1 MELSQLVTN
10 GQTLDVNIENDT
22 YKVENANI
30 RYQRIDYTG
39 FNIEID
45 GSIVFYCG
53 AAKNAVD
60 AEYDANF
67 IEGTGTAK
75 LYELCGSEKYFFDFI
90 LDYKTYEKNE
100 DFTKIGLRYKSPLD
114 EYLNNDTNNVEIPND
129 LEKDVWLKK
138 LKLGYDFKM
147 VDIEIDETP
156 DQQLEVANNS
166 VFFQTNTGGIGSSDY
181 NTFGIWV
188 YPNGTAV
195 DASIIESNNL
205 TQNFMLA
212 SKDTGTIPVNGT
224 DPFFGGTY
232 SLDIPQIASQEIITN
247 EVGSDLQL
255 DIDFTKVPTILN
267 INSANQNTYAN
278 PCLLS
283 YSYHI
288 SIGPSYDKPRKLYRY
303 KQYFTPYTVQINQGA
318 NAIPIPTSTALN
330 LTETL
335 KKNEKVYIFYYL
347 EFHGYANSTFSFI
360 GIPPIPRWFNEKTDS
375 LKVNSLKFDTGT
387 ELNIKSLSNYSVV
400 DPNAPADIDTDNSF
414 LRKAFFGSDIYP
426 LIFKITKDEYS
437 NGCTSDLH
445 FIDGQRLRNKTDKT
459 EYKVKPKDFF
469 NNLTKIMPCGIGLD
483 YTTGEDSVLADFDY
497 FYDNTF
503 YKTFDAL
510 ETITIKSGQ
519 NYYNEIDVGYAD
531 FYENKKEIFL
541 KTLYNIK
548 NIIKK
553 RMELI
558 SDFIASSYLIMDQVV
573 KNSELTDNEND
584 FKTYLLSIKEGGGKS
599 FAYYSSFPNNF
610 TFDGVSYTLDN
621 ESIEFYN
628 KRYATIYNLNRNV
641 IKFRKSYFKVNELD
655 TLRNY
660 QGIVS
665 ASSNTG
671 SPCYLISGDAPT
683 AKVTPK
689 SILRITDIE
698 PIEADAK
705 VNMSISE
712 FIELRKNWHKKISV
726 QNDGILFTGHIVSA
740 DFLDNI
746 VSLKL
751 IKR

>member
-1 MELSQLVTN
+1 VPTTLNIDSATVTSYMGPWLLS
-10 GQTLDVNIENDT
+10 
-22 YKVENANI
+22 Y
-30 RYQRIDYTG
+30 DY
-39 FNIEID
+39 
-45 GSIVFYCG
+45 
-53 AAKNAVD
+53 
-60 AEYDANF
+60 
-67 IEGTGTAK
+67 
-75 LYELCGSEKYFFDFI
+75 
-90 LDYKTYEKNE
+90 
-100 DFTKIGLRYKSPLD
+100 
-114 EYLNNDTNNVEIPND
+114 YL
-129 LEKDVWLKK
+129 L
-138 LKLGYDFKM
+138 
-147 VDIEIDETP
+147 
-156 DQQLEVANNS
+156 
-166 VFFQTNTGGIGSSDY
+166 IGSSY
-181 NTFGIWV
+181 ET
-188 YPNGTAV
+188 
-195 DASIIESNNL
+195 
-205 TQNFMLA
+205 
-212 SKDTGTIPVNGT
+212 
-224 DPFFGGTY
+224 
-232 SLDIPQIASQEIITN
+232 
-247 EVGSDLQL
+247 
-255 DIDFTKVPTILN
+255 
-267 INSANQNTYAN
+267 
-278 PCLLS
+278 
-283 YSYHI
+283 
-288 SIGPSYDKPRKLYRY
+288 PRKVYRY
-303 KQYFTPYTVQINQGA
+303 RQGFNPYTIQINQGA
-318 NAIPIPTSTALN
+318 NAIPIPNSSSLN
-330 LTETL
+330 LNETL
-335 KKNEKVYIFYYL
+335 KRNEKVFILYYV
-347 EFHGYANSTFSFI
+347 EFHGYADNAFNPI
-360 GIPPIPRWFNEKTDS
+360 GTPPMPRWSNEKS
-375 LKVNSLKFDTGT
+375 NFLRVNSLKFDTGT
-387 ELNIKSLSNYSVV
+387 ELNIEAISNYNVV
-400 DPNAPADIDTDNSF
+400 DPNAPADINTDNSF

-437 NGCTSDLH
+437 NGCGSDLH

-497 FYDNTF
+497 FYDNSF

-553 RMELI
+553 RMDLI
-558 SDFIASSYLIMDQVV
+558 SEFIASSYLIMDQVT

-584 FKTYLLSIKEGGGKS
+584 FKTYILSIKEDGGKS
-599 FAYYSSFPNNF
+599 FAHYSSSPTNF
-610 TFDGVSYTLDN
+610 SHDGVIYTLN
-621 ESIEFYN
+621 GALIEFFN

-726 QNDGILFTGHIVSA
+726 QNDGILFTGHIISA